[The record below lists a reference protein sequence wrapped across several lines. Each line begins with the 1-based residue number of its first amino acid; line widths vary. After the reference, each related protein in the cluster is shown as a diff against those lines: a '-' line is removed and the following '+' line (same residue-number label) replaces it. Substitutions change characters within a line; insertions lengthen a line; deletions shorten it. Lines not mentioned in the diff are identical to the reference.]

1 MLQYFLHEKKEI
13 SPILK
18 KSPIKFSS
26 KLTFF
31 HIFYN
36 DLRLIGW
43 LWLTNLVAYSFVFL
57 TRSSTNLSVKS
68 NWKKKKIGLA
78 FTGTSIFNPICSL
91 NDKSFITGGSSF
103 QISERG
109 SSNSESQLGYSD
121 ELISSPEIVEASCL
135 FRGRLCEAA
144 GVYVPLSLLLPPL
157 VCILEAFIQIIS
169 WFQFA
174 KIVIIH

>member
-78 FTGTSIFNPICSL
+78 FTVTSIFNPICSL
-91 NDKSFITGGSSF
+91 NEKSFIVGWSSF
-103 QISERG
+103 RER
-109 SSNSESQLGYSD
+109 
-121 ELISSPEIVEASCL
+121 LIK
-135 FRGRLCEAA
+135 FR
-144 GVYVPLSLLLPPL
+144 VSTW
-157 VCILEAFIQIIS
+157 IFWWINFIIRNCRS
-169 WFQFA
+169 KSF
-174 KIVIIH
+174 V